1 MRLLYEAIAW
11 LFTPGH
17 WVGSSGIGMRIWE
30 HLGIFLLALV
40 LAAMLAIPL
49 GLIIGHAR
57 RGSGIMGA
65 LTGAARSIP
74 TLGLLTLFGLWFGIG
89 MQAPL
94 YALVILALPSLLA
107 ATYSGVHAIDPSIPL
122 AARAIGMSPLQ
133 VLRSVEIPLALP
145 TIVGGIRAASIQ
157 IVATATLAAY
167 TADLGLGR
175 FLFIGLKTRDY
186 AQMLGAALLVTLI
199 ALLIEVLLG
208 AAQRYATRKA
218 RPHSSTGKATP

>member
-1 MRLLYEAIAW
+1 MRLLYEAIVW

-17 WVGSSGIGMRIWE
+17 WVGNSGIAMRIWE
-30 HLGIFLLALV
+30 HLIIY
-40 LAAMLAIPL
+40 LAALLIAAALAIPL
-49 GLIIGHAR
+49 GLIIGHSR
-57 RGSGIMGA
+57 RGEGLMGA

-94 YALVILALPSLLA
+94 LALVILALPSLLA
-107 ATYSGVHAIDPSIPL
+107 ATYSGVYAIDPSIAL

-133 VLRSVEIPLALP
+133 VLHSVEVPLALP
-145 TIVGGIRAASIQ
+145 TIIGGLRAASIQ
-157 IVATATLAAY
+157 IIATATLAAY

-186 AQMLGAALLVTLI
+186 AQMLGAALLVTLL
-199 ALLIEVLLG
+199 ALLIEILLG
-208 AAQRYATRKA
+208 AVQRHAARKA
-218 RPHSSTGKATP
+218 RPRSQAVTP